1 MNKGGKREREMWV
14 WGVLAE
20 GGFGIGG
27 DRGQGQSLKRLERWH
42 TQLAAEVE
50 ARCLEVAWSR
60 NQGQVFMCPQL
71 GFPSNDSTYAY
82 PVLF

>member
-27 DRGQGQSLKRLERWH
+27 DGSGAELEEAGEVAHTIGCRSRGQVPGSGLE
-42 TQLAAEVE
+42 
-50 ARCLEVAWSR
+50 
-60 NQGQVFMCPQL
+60 
-71 GFPSNDSTYAY
+71 
-82 PVLF
+82 